1 MINRI
6 PNFKLKLNDK
16 YTQELISKIKKLNWK
31 GYKLYLVGG
40 IVENKWE
47 AKDIDICVSGKKI
60 LPHLKESLNKATAIN
75 PGAIDI
81 FYKKTAHN
89 AYDCINKKVS
99 IKDLEFAVGME
110 RYKVAPGVHRRL
122 KGKWKDDGLFWV
134 TPDYSNKKELN
145 RNYTEDPILIYDGS
159 V

>member
-16 YTQELISKIKKLNWK
+16 YTQELINKIKKLNWK

-47 AKDIDICVSGKKI
+47 SKDIDICVIGKKI

-81 FYKKTAHN
+81 FYKKTVHKAH
-89 AYDCINKKVS
+89 DCINKKVS

-110 RYKVAPGVHRRL
+110 RYKVAAGVHRRF
-122 KGKWKDDGLFWV
+122 KGKWKDDELFWV
-134 TPDYSNKKELN
+134 SPMYLDEAKQK
-145 RNYTEDPILIYDGS
+145 RNYTEEPMLIYDGT

>member
-47 AKDIDICVSGKKI
+47 AKDIDICVSG
-60 LPHLKESLNKATAIN
+60 
-75 PGAIDI
+75 
-81 FYKKTAHN
+81 
-89 AYDCINKKVS
+89 
-99 IKDLEFAVGME
+99 
-110 RYKVAPGVHRRL
+110 
-122 KGKWKDDGLFWV
+122 
-134 TPDYSNKKELN
+134 
-145 RNYTEDPILIYDGS
+145 
-159 V
+159 